1 MAALQILVL
10 PVKVRILARQHVG
23 SGENLLRDVTG
34 FFIVKPLNG
43 PKGQKLLA
51 QGNALGKNM
60 INKEQVSTF
69 VEEALADSDLFLVEV
84 KVKPANLIEVYVDA
98 DSAVNI
104 DQCVAISRYV
114 ESKMDRDVEDFELS
128 VFSWGLSGALKMDR
142 QLKKYVGKDVEVKT
156 KELGK
161 FQGKLVSFD
170 AEKAEIAPA
179 PKKVSKKKQTEE
191 TKNLFLDRKTTEI
204 KPAIIF

>member
-34 FFIVKPLNG
+34 FFVVQNVT
-43 PKGQKLLA
+43 
-51 QGNALGKNM
+51 M
-60 INKEQVSTF
+60 ITKEQIAAL
-69 VEEALADSDLFLVEV
+69 VEEAISGSDLFLVEV
-84 KVKPANLIEVYVDA
+84 KVKPANVIEVYVDA

-114 ESKMDRDVEDFELS
+114 ESKMDRDAEDFELS
-128 VFSWGLSGALKMDR
+128 VLSWGLSGALKMDR
-142 QLKKYVGKDVEVKT
+142 QLKKYVGKAVEVKT

-161 FQGKLVSFD
+161 VQAQLMDFNDERVD
-170 AEKAEIAPA
+170 VVIA
-179 PKKVSKKKQTEE
+179 PKKTSKKKPAEE
-191 TKNLFLDRKTTEI
+191 PKILPLDRKTTEI